1 MRSDRYYLGRSR
13 NSMSGELNIR
23 TLRRRARIV
32 LALIVCISAI
42 SACSRDTQ
50 DDGRIITLA
59 KSFVTDAKL
68 SDEQHLPIVVFVSQ
82 YGCQFCALLRE
93 QVLYPMIRAGEL
105 EDKAILREVSLD
117 VGFNIEGFDGAE
129 IAGRNF
135 ADRYAAV
142 VTPTLIFLDATGTE
156 IADKLVGIGN
166 IEYYPFYLNRNLE
179 SARSKLKL
187 SP

>member
-1 MRSDRYYLGRSR
+1 
-13 NSMSGELNIR
+13 MSNLLNNP
-23 TLRRRARIV
+23 TLQKRARIL
-32 LALIVCISAI
+32 LALFACMPAI
-42 SACSRDTQ
+42 SACIQDSQ
-50 DDGRIITLA
+50 DDGRVITLA
-59 KSFVTDAKL
+59 NSFVADAQL
-68 SDEQHLPIVVFVSQ
+68 SDEQNLPIVVFVSQ
-82 YGCQFCALLRE
+82 YGCQFCELLRE
-93 QVLYPMIRAGEL
+93 KVLYPMIRAGEL
-105 EDKAILREVSLD
+105 EDKVILREVSLD